1 MRAARLHLGSVAAL
15 VTAAGI
21 FAACGDST
29 GTDPDPDPQ
38 TGAIT
43 VTTATTGTDP
53 DDGYS
58 VVIDGTARGTIGP
71 TASVTV
77 SNIAPGSHTVE
88 LQGINENCTATGDT
102 SVTVAVTA
110 GETATAAFAI
120 TCQANVGTLVVTVLT
135 TGVELDADGYG
146 LAVEGGTPTAVSVN
160 DTVTLAAPA
169 GAVTITLS
177 DLAVTCDPSTGE
189 RSATG
194 TATTTATV
202 PLGGTTN
209 VAFDIACTS
218 KDIVY
223 VQVDGD
229 GVQPQQIFR
238 MNTDGSGRVQLTS
251 GTGEFFSN
259 PAWSPDGSQITYS
272 MSTGA
277 TADIYV
283 MNADGSDATKVC
295 CTNGAENQSPTWS
308 PDGSMIA
315 WAVYAPPIAACPSCG
330 IWSMNADG
338 TGQVQLTSSFDGDP
352 DWGPDGRIAFARLSN
367 PPDPTLRD
375 LYIMDGDGGNV
386 TLLRQDGEQLSP
398 AWSPDGATIAYHR
411 VSGEQYKIWTI
422 PSVGGTPTQR
432 VGEQEEFD
440 PAWSPDGTQLVFWY
454 WDGPRGSVGNAHG
467 LCVAPSTGGTCTRLS
482 SSTTRA
488 DTHIDPDWR

>member
-1 MRAARLHLGSVAAL
+1 MAAL
-15 VTAAGI
+15 FTAAGI

-58 VVIDGTARGTIGP
+58 VLIDGTARGTIGP
-71 TASVTV
+71 SASVTV
-77 SNIAPGSHTVE
+77 SNIAPGSRTVE
-88 LQGINENCTATGDT
+88 LQGINENCTATGGT
-102 SVTVAVTA
+102 SVTVTVTA
-110 GETATAAFAI
+110 GETATADFAI
-120 TCQANVGTLVVTVLT
+120 TCVANAGTLVVTVLT

-146 LAVEGGTPTAVSVN
+146 LALEGGTPTAVSVN
-160 DTVTLAAPA
+160 DTVTLTAPA

-177 DLAVTCDPSTGE
+177 DLAVTCDPSVGE

-194 TATTTATV
+194 TATTTGTV
-202 PLGGTTN
+202 ALGGTTN
-209 VAFDIACTS
+209 VAFNIACTS

-223 VQVDGD
+223 VRVDGD
-229 GVQPQQIFR
+229 FVQPQQIFR
-238 MNTDGSGRVQLTS
+238 MNTDGSGKVQLTS
-251 GTGEFFSN
+251 GTGEWFTN
-259 PAWSPDGSQITYS
+259 PAWSPDGSHIAYS
-272 MSTGA
+272 SAAPVGTP
-277 TADIYV
+277 ADIYV
-283 MNADGSDATKVC
+283 MNADGSAPTKIC
-295 CTNGAENQSPTWS
+295 CDNGKVNGNPTWS

-315 WAVYAPPIAACPSCG
+315 WEEQGSTFQAA

-338 TGQVQLTSSFDGDP
+338 TGRVQLTSNGGQP
-352 DWGPDGRIAFARLSN
+352 DWGPDGRIVFNRL
-367 PPDPTLRD
+367 PDPMNPTQRD

-386 TLLRQDGEQLSP
+386 TLLRQDGEQLNP

-411 VSGEQYKIWTI
+411 VFDEQYKIWTI

-432 VGEQEEFD
+432 VGEEEEFD

-467 LCVAPSTGGTCTRLS
+467 ICVAPSTGGTCTRLS